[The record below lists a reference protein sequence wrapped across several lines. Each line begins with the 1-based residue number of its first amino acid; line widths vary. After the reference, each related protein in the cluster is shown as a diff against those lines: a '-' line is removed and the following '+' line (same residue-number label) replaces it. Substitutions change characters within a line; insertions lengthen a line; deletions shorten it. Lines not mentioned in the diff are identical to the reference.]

1 MSEIC
6 YEPIGLL
13 HTPFSEPSGAPIQP
27 CGAGDARGRAE
38 LRPELVP
45 ALEDLAGFSHVI
57 LLYHCH
63 RAAAFKLKVRPFLD
77 HNEHGLFAT
86 RAPARPN
93 AIGLSVVKL
102 EAVEGNLL
110 HLKGVD
116 MLDQSP
122 LLDVKPYVPQF
133 DAPPGPLRTGWLAD
147 KAREASTQK
156 ADERF
161 SPEIS

>member
-1 MSEIC
+1 MTEIC

-13 HTPFSEPSGAPIQP
+13 YTPFSEPSGAPIQP
-27 CGAGDARGRAE
+27 CGAGDAKGRAE
-38 LRPELVP
+38 LRPELAP
-45 ALEDLAGFSHVI
+45 ALEGLDGFSHVI

-63 RAAAFKLKVRPFLD
+63 RAVAFKAKVRPFLD
-77 HNEHGLFAT
+77 KNEHGLFAT

-93 AIGLSVVKL
+93 SIGLSVVEL
-102 EAVEGNLL
+102 VAVEGNVL
-110 HLKGVD
+110 HLQGMD

-133 DAPPGPLRTGWLAD
+133 DAPPGTVRIGWLAD
-147 KAREASTQK
+147 KARDAPTQR

-161 SPEIS
+161 S

>member
-1 MSEIC
+1 MTEIR

-13 HTPFSEPSGAPIQP
+13 YTPFNEPSGAPIQP
-27 CGAGDARGRAE
+27 CGAGDALGRAE
-38 LRPELVP
+38 LRTELAP
-45 ALEDLAGFSHVI
+45 ALEGLEGFSHVI

-63 RAAAFKLKVRPFLD
+63 RAAAFKLKVKPFLD
-77 HNEHGLFAT
+77 QNEHGLFAT

-93 AIGLSVVKL
+93 SMGLSVVEL
-102 EAVEGNLL
+102 VAVEGNVLR
-110 HLKGVD
+110 LKGVD

-133 DAPPGPLRTGWLAD
+133 DAPPGTVRTGWLAD
-147 KAREASTQK
+147 KAQDAPTKK

-161 SPEIS
+161 S